1 MACTPSPS
9 TVDVPAPRR
18 LSSPHV
24 WCFTT
29 YFAEGLPFTVIRS
42 LSSLFLRDRH
52 VSLEAV
58 GLSSLL
64 GLSWALKFLWGP
76 QIDQYGTRRGWMV
89 ALQAALAVAIL
100 VAGLCASLAHGV
112 QIVAALFLLGAVLA
126 ATHDMAVDGFYMVA
140 LDAAG
145 QTRFLGYRVMAYRI
159 AMMTGTGVVA
169 TVSTTYSWS
178 WGFALAGCLLGLLAA
193 YHLLFLPQVEAVG
206 LPWRSLGERVLRF
219 RSLAAAACLALVVLG
234 VRAVTE
240 GEWLRGLKSSVPALR
255 VFTFPNVV
263 SALLLATL
271 LAASLLRHRV
281 QAALVRRDSF
291 YARAF
296 SSFLDRPGIGPVLAF
311 VIFLRTG
318 EFMLSAMVSP
328 FLVDAGLKQHYG
340 WLSSGVG
347 LPCSVVGALVG
358 GFLLERY
365 GMRRMLWPFLLAQNL
380 TNLVYMGLAS
390 YLQPWVAQN
399 TGQAV
404 PTFMGAGNLAAVA
417 AVHGFDNFA
426 GGLGTSVL
434 TVYLMQACAQEY
446 RAAHFAIGSGLMSI
460 SGVFAGICSGYV
472 AGTWGYPANF
482 GLSFVLAV
490 PGMVL
495 AWFLPVADAGPPE
508 GADPSGEG

>member
-1 MACTPSPS
+1 VSNTTPSTSVAGPS
-9 TVDVPAPRR
+9 RRR
-18 LSSPHV
+18 LNSPHV

-42 LSSLFLRDRH
+42 LSSLFLRDRQ
-52 VSLEAV
+52 VSLEAI
-58 GLSSLL
+58 GLTSLL
-64 GLSWALKFLWGP
+64 GLPWALKFLWGP
-76 QIDQYGTRRGWMV
+76 QVDEYGTRRGWML
-89 ALQAALAVAIL
+89 ALQVALAVAI
-100 VAGLCASLAHGV
+100 VAAGLCAPMDSGV
-112 QIVAALFLLGAVLA
+112 QIITGLFLVAAVLA
-126 ATHDMAVDGFYMVA
+126 ATHDMAIDGYYMAA

-169 TVSTTYSWS
+169 TVSTAYSWS
-178 WGFALAGCLLGLLAA
+178 WGFALAGVLLALLAA
-193 YHLLFLPQVEAVG
+193 YHAVFLPRVETAG
-206 LPWRSLGERVLRF
+206 RPWRQLGRRVARPGP
-219 RSLAAAACLALVVLG
+219 LAVAAVLG
-234 VRAVTE
+234 LVILGLRALTE
-240 GEWLRGLKSSVPALR
+240 AEWLRALKPSVPALR
-255 VFTFPNVV
+255 VVTFPNVV
-263 SALLLATL
+263 SALLLTAL
-271 LAASLLRHRV
+271 VAASLGRRRV
-281 QAALVRRDSF
+281 RAALGRRDSF

-296 SSFLDRPGIGPVLAF
+296 VDFLSRPGIGPVLAF

-328 FLVDAGLKQHYG
+328 FIVDLGLKQHYG

-347 LPCSVVGALVG
+347 LPCSVAGALAG
-358 GFLLERY
+358 GFLLERH

-380 TNLVYMGLAS
+380 TNLVYMLLAL
-390 YLQPWVAQN
+390 YLQPWVLQN
-399 TGQAV
+399 TGQTAPV
-404 PTFMGAGNLAAVA
+404 FMGMSNLVAVA

-434 TVYLMQACAQEY
+434 TVYLMRVCSQEF

-495 AWFLPVADAGPPE
+495 AWFLPAAGQEKVEDAL
-508 GADPSGEG
+508 